1 MCKAVVVRIAEV
13 VNILCMQI
21 VEITLKVKDVR
32 AMCRVMF
39 LSIVVIVKVVGTIY
53 KVFTSIIG
61 MVLVD
66 STRSTRSQG
75 SWRVRVLT
83 KDLAPAILLTAYFQ
97 RLLPTDSCK
106 TFREFVIRVSRGIT
120 TDVLNFYLFQAGVS

>member
-1 MCKAVVVRIAEV
+1 MRIAEV